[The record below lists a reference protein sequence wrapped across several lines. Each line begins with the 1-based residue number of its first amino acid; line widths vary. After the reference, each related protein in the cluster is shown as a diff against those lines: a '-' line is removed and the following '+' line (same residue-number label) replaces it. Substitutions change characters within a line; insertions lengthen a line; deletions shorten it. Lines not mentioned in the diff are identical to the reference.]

1 MEINPIDSCGNSG
14 LSVYSWGKTDIETQI
29 QSRIQSFTVELAE
42 LIRQAALE
50 SVSLALNTPGGGK
63 RSSIGRAFRTNGLAA
78 LHFGSVSAKAGKRT
92 SEEIE
97 VLSGRLYD
105 FIKANPGQRTE
116 QIGTA
121 MGLSTRELVLPMR
134 KLIRD
139 GQLKTKGQKRAT
151 TYFPR

>member
-1 MEINPIDSCGNSG
+1 M
-14 LSVYSWGKTDIETQI
+14 GKTDIETQI

-50 SVSLALNTPGGGK
+50 SVSLALNTPGGAK
-63 RSSIGRAFRTNGLAA
+63 RSIGRGFRTNGLAS

-121 MGLSTRELVLPMR
+121 LGLTTRELVLPMR

>member
-1 MEINPIDSCGNSG
+1 MINPIDSSSNSG
-14 LSVYSWGKTDIETQI
+14 LSVVLMGKTDIETQI

-50 SVSLALNTPGGGK
+50 SVSLALNAPGAAKRGGA
-63 RSSIGRAFRTNGLAA
+63 RSLRSNGLAA
-78 LHFGSVSAKAGKRT
+78 LHFGSVSSKAGKRS

-97 VLSGRLYD
+97 VLSGRLFD

-116 QIGTA
+116 QIGSA
-121 MGLSTRELVLPMR
+121 LGLSTRELVLPMR
-134 KLIRD
+134 KLIKD
-139 GQLKTKGQKRAT
+139 GQLKRKGQKRAT